1 MKLPFFW
8 RSRSRCLLEPSFPPL
23 FSPPRDETK
32 FIFLLLLLP
41 YWRIEFEK
49 KYQREGRENRIDV
62 FSKCRKIFDFGRGE
76 GINPSPSREPDIW
89 GGGRKSQSHDTRVEL
104 SSRSAEK
111 IGGERMVVGGLLNV
125 TSTLA
130 SSRLHFSSRLCY
142 EANYAW
148 PQISSSEKLAKL
160 NVANVRKI
168 DLSPLSLYVSFV
180 IFQRVAISTD
190 FSFSQNPKWKRRD
203 RKRENNFFFLFF
215 IFDRD
220 IRYFPFSSRSGRSS
234 LEIFRPVRISREGG
248 GGEISKILIWKRFQL
263 YPREIYFISILYV
276 LDNFRGRGE
285 GVQVIRIRDKL
296 D

>member
-1 MKLPFFW
+1 MSKDLRLW
-8 RSRSRCLLEPSFPPL
+8 
-23 FSPPRDETK
+23 
-32 FIFLLLLLP
+32 
-41 YWRIEFEK
+41 EK
-49 KYQREGRENRIDV
+49 
-62 FSKCRKIFDFGRGE
+62 GRGLIHHHLE
-76 GINPSPSREPDIW
+76 SLTSGE
-89 GGGRKSQSHDTRVEL
+89 GGRKSQSHDTRVEL

-111 IGGERMVVGGLLNV
+111 IGGERMVVGGLSNV

-203 RKRENNFFFLFF
+203 KKRENNFFFLFF

-220 IRYFPFSSRSGRSS
+220 IRYSFFIGRNGRSS
-234 LEIFRPVRISREGG
+234 LETFRPVRISREGG
-248 GGEISKILIWKRFQL
+248 GGNFENFDLKKISIISSRNLF
-263 YPREIYFISILYV
+263 YIYFIR
-276 LDNFRGRGE
+276 FG
-285 GVQVIRIRDKL
+285 
-296 D
+296 

>member
-1 MKLPFFW
+1 MSKDLRLW
-8 RSRSRCLLEPSFPPL
+8 
-23 FSPPRDETK
+23 
-32 FIFLLLLLP
+32 
-41 YWRIEFEK
+41 EK
-49 KYQREGRENRIDV
+49 
-62 FSKCRKIFDFGRGE
+62 GRGLIHHHLE
-76 GINPSPSREPDIW
+76 SLTSGE
-89 GGGRKSQSHDTRVEL
+89 GGRKSQSHDTRIEL

-203 RKRENNFFFLFF
+203 RKHEKNNFFFFYFLFSIVTF
-215 IFDRD
+215 AIFLSHQGAVVR
-220 IRYFPFSSRSGRSS
+220 RSKFFVPS
-234 LEIFRPVRISREGG
+234 EFRERGG
-248 GGEISKILIWKRFQL
+248 GGGISKILIWKRFQL
-263 YPREIYFISILYV
+263 HPREIYFISI
-276 LDNFRGRGE
+276 F
-285 GVQVIRIRDKL
+285 IRFG
-296 D
+296 

>member
-1 MKLPFFW
+1 MSKDLRLWEKGRGLIHHHLESLTSGEGGGNRRVTILESSSRVDRRRKL
-8 RSRSRCLLEPSFPPL
+8 
-23 FSPPRDETK
+23 
-32 FIFLLLLLP
+32 
-41 YWRIEFEK
+41 
-49 KYQREGRENRIDV
+49 EGREWW
-62 FSKCRKIFDFGRGE
+62 
-76 GINPSPSREPDIW
+76 W
-89 GGGRKSQSHDTRVEL
+89 GGL
-104 SSRSAEK
+104 S
-111 IGGERMVVGGLLNV
+111 NV

-203 RKRENNFFFLFF
+203 KKRENNFFFLFF

-220 IRYFPFSSRSGRSS
+220 IRYSFFIGRNGRSS
-234 LEIFRPVRISREGG
+234 LETFRPVRISREGG
-248 GGEISKILIWKRFQL
+248 GGNFENFDLKKISIISSRNLF
-263 YPREIYFISILYV
+263 YIYFIR
-276 LDNFRGRGE
+276 FG
-285 GVQVIRIRDKL
+285 
-296 D
+296 